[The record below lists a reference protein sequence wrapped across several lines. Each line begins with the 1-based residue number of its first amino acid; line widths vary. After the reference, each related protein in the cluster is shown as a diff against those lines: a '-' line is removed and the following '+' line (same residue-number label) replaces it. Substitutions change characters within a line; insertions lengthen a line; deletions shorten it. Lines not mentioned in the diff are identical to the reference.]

1 MGIWVGTCATLHL
14 QGQHFSL
21 YLKDVIDE
29 YLVGYRLRYSRN
41 RSLRTESKGQGLFLV
56 CRFMQLR
63 SVCFARRHAVRKGPR
78 KCDGG
83 QEKSSIKYFLD
94 VWASMWASS
103 IKLVISCSISNGS
116 NPWGATNT
124 TLPRT
129 SLNLLR
135 QENPLRGQQFR
146 VFSSN
151 EVRGRTP
158 RLCQSLLCASAMR
171 PKGSIFT
178 MSFFLYL

>member
-1 MGIWVGTCATLHL
+1 LHVYLLVPGQPYSSNETGTQIDHALIDSRDVGIWVGTCATLHL

-78 KCDGG
+78 ECDGG

-103 IKLVISCSISNGS
+103 TKLVISCSISNGS
-116 NPWGATNT
+116 NPWGAT
-124 TLPRT
+124 
-129 SLNLLR
+129 
-135 QENPLRGQQFR
+135 
-146 VFSSN
+146 
-151 EVRGRTP
+151 
-158 RLCQSLLCASAMR
+158 
-171 PKGSIFT
+171 K
-178 MSFFLYL
+178 